1 LAACTPNDPVAAP
14 SQPAPAPVPTTAHV
28 ANPDVR
34 GFTDQPDYNRQ
45 ALTIRTRVGPKLPAK
60 MPSVDDAC
68 GAMLTEAAAFY
79 RAVESEVA
87 IREQVDGHLTAT
99 HDQELARCKAQ
110 LSPDAALCVTLLLE
124 ERDTEYPW
132 LVDQCIRAFPR
143 V

>member
-1 LAACTPNDPVAAP
+1 VA
-14 SQPAPAPVPTTAHV
+14 AHV

-60 MPSVDDAC
+60 MPPVEDAC
-68 GAMLTEAAAFY
+68 AAMLGEAAAFY
-79 RAVESEVA
+79 KVVESEA
-87 IREQVDGHLTAT
+87 SIREQVMGHLQAT
-99 HDQELARCKAQ
+99 HDDELARCKAQ

-132 LVDQCIRAFPR
+132 LVDQCMRAFPR